1 MILVTG
7 GTGLVGSHLLYN
19 LCKKESSIRATKREK
34 SNLDLVKKVFGY
46 YTDDP
51 LSLYKKIEWVEAD
64 LLDLV
69 ELEEAFNGITKVY
82 HCAAWVSFTPKH
94 KAKMLQ
100 TNISST
106 ANIVNLCLHYNIE
119 NSAMCLRLLPLA
131 NPNQTKA

>member
-51 LSLYKKIEWVEAD
+51 LSLYNKIEWVEAD
-64 LLDLV
+64 LLDLIG
-69 ELEEAFNGITKVY
+69 LE
-82 HCAAWVSFTPKH
+82 
-94 KAKMLQ
+94 
-100 TNISST
+100 
-106 ANIVNLCLHYNIE
+106 
-119 NSAMCLRLLPLA
+119 
-131 NPNQTKA
+131 